1 MLPNR
6 IHLEADGI
14 RLTLEYP
21 DRVAQLGA
29 EYLRV
34 HSPSAEVKGH
44 AGQGGQLPFGKCFVK
59 LNKIT
64 PVGAYAIC
72 LHFDDGHQ
80 SGLYTWPYLREL
92 VMREASN
99 WQTYLDA
106 LHSAQKSRH
115 PDTQVL
121 NLGSH

>member
-1 MLPNR
+1 MLPSR

-14 RLTLEYP
+14 TLTIEYP
-21 DRVAQLGA
+21 DRIAQLSA

-44 AGQGGQLPFGKCFVK
+44 AGQGGQLPFGKYFVK

-64 PVGAYAIC
+64 AVGAYAVC

-80 SGLYTWPYLREL
+80 SGIYTWPYLREL
-92 VMREASN
+92 VIQEETN
-99 WQTYLDA
+99 WQVYLDT
-106 LHSAQKSRH
+106 LHNVQKSRY

-121 NLGSH
+121 NLDNH